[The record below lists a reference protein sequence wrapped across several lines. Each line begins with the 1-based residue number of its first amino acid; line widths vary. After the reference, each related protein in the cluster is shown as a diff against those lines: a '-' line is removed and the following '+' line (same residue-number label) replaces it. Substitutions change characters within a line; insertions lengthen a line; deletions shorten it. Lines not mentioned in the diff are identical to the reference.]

1 MEQPDR
7 FKAVSRRP
15 LSEIVAEGGLR
26 ADVMASACPSREVLT
41 HVTSRW
47 GVLVLIALEG
57 RTLRFSQLKRQIGG
71 VSERMLAQ
79 TLKLLEG
86 DGFVRRQAFEVTP
99 PHVEYSL
106 TPLGLEAAE
115 RVRAL
120 ADWIQV
126 NLGRILPNWGPE
138 ALARYAPEALAN
150 RAR

>member
-1 MEQPDR
+1 MEQDDR
-7 FKAVSRRP
+7 SKAGSRRP
-15 LSEIVAEGGLR
+15 LSEMVTDGALR
-26 ADVMASACPSREVLT
+26 ADVMAAACPSREVLN

-47 GVLVLIALEG
+47 GVLVLMALET

-86 DGFVRRQAFEVTP
+86 DGFVRRQAFDVVP

-106 TPLGLEAAE
+106 TPLGLEVAE
-115 RVRAL
+115 RVRGL

-126 NLGRILPNWGPE
+126 NLGRILEHWDPE
-138 ALARYAPEALAN
+138 DLAAYAPETMA
-150 RAR
+150 